1 MVPLDFDLK
10 FASLNRFEGEWIGQ
24 ESRMEKVEK

>member
-1 MVPLDFDLK
+1 MEPLDFDLK

-24 ESRMEKVEK
+24 GSRMEKGR